1 MDKVKIALTL
11 ISIAIIASPLLVELV
26 IYRDNLLGL
35 IIPPQVQSLMNGGKG
50 NGSNGSQSQPL
61 SGISN
66 FQVPQPVGQLQY
78 NPTTG
83 AFVLP
88 FNFTNPLT
96 TQISINQL
104 SADITSAQNN
114 AALGTVS
121 INGPITLNPDQNAII
136 NVTGTLSPQEVSQL
150 QTQYQ
155 QNGSLPISLANLN
168 VDVGGVK
175 IHLDQLSDIGSI
187 PIPGGT

>member
-35 IIPPQVQSLMNGGKG
+35 ILPPQIQNLVNGDKG
-50 NGSNGSQSQPL
+50 SGSQSQQQTDL
-61 SGISN
+61 SQ
-66 FQVPQPVGQLQY
+66 FQIPQPVGQPQY
-78 NPTTG
+78 NPSTG
-83 AFVLP
+83 AFALP

-104 SADITSAQNN
+104 SADITSAQDNTP
-114 AALGTVS
+114 LGTVS
-121 INGPITLNPDQNAII
+121 INGPITINPNQNAII
-136 NVTGTLSPQEVSQL
+136 NVTGNLSPQEVNQL
-150 QTQYQ
+150 QTQGQ
-155 QNGSLPISLANLN
+155 QSRSVPISLANLN
-168 VDVGGVK
+168 VDVGGIK

-187 PIPGGT
+187 PIPGGA